1 MEGGDKF
8 MTQVIDGRVV
18 EMKFDNSDFEKN
30 VAQSMSTIEKL
41 KQSLNFD
48 SAKSLEDLGKA
59 TKGFDMSNVSSTVD
73 SVQAHFSALQV
84 IGYTALSE
92 ITKAA
97 MHLGSTLINK
107 VIAPIRSG
115 GMNRALNIE
124 QAKFQLEGLGV
135 AWKDIEEDINYGVKD
150 TAYGLDV
157 AAKAASQLT
166 ASGVTLGDEMK
177 AALRGISGVA
187 SMTSSSYEEISPIF
201 TTVAGQGKVMTMQLR
216 QLEARGLNAAATLAK
231 SLGTTEAAVREMVK
245 DGKIDF
251 QTFSKAMDDAFGS
264 HAKDANK
271 TFTGAMSN
279 VRAALSRIGANFAT
293 PYMDNMRLIFV
304 ETIDVING
312 INKALNPIY
321 KDVSGIM
328 EIVQKGITGFL
339 KQLKVNDVI
348 TPTVNAIRNSFY
360 ALLLIL
366 RPIKQAFDEIF
377 PTTLI
382 QRLSNTAQSLEKF
395 TSKLTI
401 SEKDAENVKKTFKGL
416 FAVIDIIGK
425 AFKAAFNAITPF
437 IGGLGR
443 VLGNLL
449 SFTGGI
455 GDYLVNL
462 DEVITKN
469 NTFGKAFSKVANV
482 VQHASDYI
490 SKAIKKITDTL
501 KEFKQNHI
509 DNKDFSGFTNFID
522 AIKRRLQTFDSASD
536 VLKKILGK
544 IKEAFSNFVPFFK
557 GGVQVISDSIG
568 ILIRGF
574 AEAFKGNGND
584 PFTAFI
590 NLFSTASVGTMF
602 TALAQSF
609 AQITKQVKNMGGL
622 SSILFE
628 VKNVLKGFQAD
639 LKAGVLTKLAT
650 AIAVF
655 AGSLFVLS
663 MINPTRLISSMAAV
677 EVLIESMKSFTMFT
691 TSIEKMSIGSSAGFI
706 KIAGMMISLSAAVL
720 ILSGAVKTLS
730 KLDFLDLVKGL
741 GSVLLIIKAL
751 SDQAVL
757 LSNMDTKIM
766 KGASTMIAL
775 GVAVRI
781 LASAVKTIGNLAW
794 YDVIQGMAA
803 VLILIKALADQAVL
817 LSNFDTKV
825 MKGAGVMVAMALAI
839 DVLSIAVLALG
850 KMKFEEMLQGLGA
863 VIALMYAFSMT
874 IGKIDANG
882 IVRAGFALIEVAA
895 AMTLLTG
902 VVFAFAKM
910 KPLELIQG
918 LGAVITLL
926 VAMSGVLALLSKNT
940 KAGDLAGTA
949 GALILLGAA
958 VTVLSAGLKVLSTIP
973 FLKLAGDL
981 ILLLA
986 ALIGFASLSSA
997 VSAFI
1002 PVMLAMSGTIAL
1014 LGAGVLALGAGIT
1027 LLSVGLATLATSA
1040 TAVVAN
1046 LGAIAV
1052 IISTIIPAI
1061 FTAAANGIIQ
1071 FVVTL
1076 GNGAAAIVAALV
1088 NLGHEILSGISTLL
1102 PDIVNLVCTSIEQL
1116 LEAIVRLVPAFVNAA
1131 IRLITGLIE
1140 GINSSMPALIKAGND
1155 LFINFINSMAE
1166 EIRRSTPLMIDAM
1179 DNLMDALIN
1188 AGKMWLIHFVEGG
1201 RDIVLKIIEGMK
1213 QLWETIKRAG
1223 GEVVESAKNGI
1234 KEGIKGVVQL
1244 GRDFV
1249 NGFIEG
1255 IKELADKVWDAASGL
1270 AKKALS
1276 AIKRTQN
1283 SNSPAKETKKLGGD
1297 FGDGYTLGIK
1307 SKEGDAKKAGTS
1319 LTNAALNP
1327 IKAGAAQI
1335 PTLFGPIAEY
1345 SKRFG
1350 LFTDKSKDSTAELRK
1365 EMIEIK
1371 KPTKDYGNEVDSLA
1385 EGEEKLAESTKK
1397 ATSAGKEQKS
1407 FLETMQD
1414 TISNQLD
1421 IFSKFEIKQG
1431 ITAETMLENMKS
1443 NIDGFASWSH
1453 RLAVLAERGIDQALY
1468 QKLAEMGPK
1477 GYETVAA
1484 FVQMTDEQLKQA
1496 NQLFATSM
1504 TLPESQAAI
1513 VQSGFTYAGEMAVKG
1528 FSNALNDHKAAHD
1541 AAHGMGKAAVEGVDQ
1556 ALDIHSP
1563 SKVMWQRGWY
1573 SQLGYRDGLRDGQ
1586 VVTLITVG
1594 QVCNAIVEEFKTELA
1609 PEKFEKIGN
1618 QVVADLFTNMLK
1630 TNEGEEGN
1638 PIVQALVS
1646 GLQTFELVDAA
1657 LTTFSRHVK
1666 DMFNSLFEI
1675 GSDGGQSMWSYKFM
1689 QLSIIQAMIKALADN
1704 EILMTTQVA
1713 LFCLKIKNMFDFE
1726 DMPGY
1731 TYNIGMNVALGLKQ
1745 GIEDY
1750 AEEAVSAARR
1760 MAEEVM
1766 AILASIPEIHSPS
1779 RVARK
1784 LGGFIPKGY
1793 ALGIEDGAKNVYKAA
1808 KSVAKAGIDGMRSGK
1823 IKDLLKS
1830 EFDFNPVITPILD
1843 LSYIKAQIEELNSLM
1858 TIPVDVVSQ
1867 NEGNSSKNTPSQINF
1882 TQNNY
1887 SPKALSRYELYRQTK
1902 NQISQLKGVMG

>member
-1 MEGGDKF
+1 

-73 SVQAHFSALQV
+73 SVQSHFSALQV

-97 MHLGSTLINK
+97 MHLGSTLVSK
-107 VIAPIRSG
+107 VISPIKTG

-216 QLEARGLNAAATLAK
+216 QLESRGLNAAATLAK

-279 VRAALSRIGANFAT
+279 VKAALSRIGANFAT

-328 EIVQKGITGFL
+328 EMVQKGITGFL

-348 TPTVNAIRNSFY
+348 TPTVNGIRNAFY
-360 ALLLIL
+360 ALALIL
-366 RPIKQAFDEIF
+366 KPIKQAFDEMF
-377 PTTLI
+377 PTSLV
-382 QRLSNTAQSLEKF
+382 QRLSNAAQGLEKF
-395 TSKLTI
+395 TSKLVI
-401 SEKDAENVKKTFKGL
+401 SEKDANNVKRTFKGL
-416 FAVIDIIGK
+416 FAVLDIIGK
-425 AFKAAFNAITPF
+425 AFKAAFNAIVPF
-437 IGGLGR
+437 TGGLGQ
-443 VLGNLL
+443 VLSSLF

-455 GDYLVNL
+455 GDYLVHL

-469 NTFGKAFSKVANV
+469 DIFGKAFSKVADV

-490 SKAIKKITDTL
+490 AKAIKKITDIF

-522 AIKRRLQTFDSASD
+522 AIKRRLATFDSASD
-536 VLKKILGK
+536 ILKKVFDK
-544 IKEAFSNFVPFFK
+544 IKEVFSNFIPFFK

-568 ILIRGF
+568 ILLRGF

-590 NLFSTASVGTMF
+590 NLLSTASTGTMF

-609 AQITKQVKNMGGL
+609 AQINKQVKNMGGL
-622 SSILFE
+622 SSTLFE
-628 VKNVLKGFQAD
+628 VKKVLMGYQAD
-639 LKAGVLTKLAT
+639 LKAGVLTKLAS
-650 AIAVF
+650 AIAIF

-663 MINPTRLISSMAAV
+663 MINPTRLVSSMAAV
-677 EVLIESMKSFTMFT
+677 EVLIETMKGFITFTST
-691 TSIEKMSIGSSAGFI
+691 LEKATFGSQTGFI
-706 KIAGMMISLSAAVL
+706 KIAALMISLSAAVL
-720 ILSGAVKTLS
+720 ILAGAVKTLS

-741 GSVLLIIKAL
+741 GSVIIIIKAL

-766 KGASTMIAL
+766 KGASTMVAL

-803 VLILIKALADQAVL
+803 VLILIKALSDQAVL

-825 MKGAGVMVAMALAI
+825 MKGAGVMIAMAVAL
-839 DVLSIAVLALG
+839 DVLSVAVLALG
-850 KMKFEEMLQGLGA
+850 KMKFEEMIQGLAA

-874 IGKIDANG
+874 IGKIEPNG
-882 IVRAGFALIEVAA
+882 IIRSGLALMEVAV
-895 AMTLLTG
+895 AMTVLTG

-918 LGAVITLL
+918 LGAVIVLL
-926 VAMSGVLALLSKNT
+926 ISMSGVLALLSENT

-949 GALILLGAA
+949 AALILLGTA
-958 VTVLSAGLKVLSTIP
+958 VTVLSVGLKVLSTIP

-981 ILLLA
+981 LVLLA
-986 ALIGFASLSSA
+986 SFVGFAVASSVLSGL
-997 VSAFI
+997 I

-1027 LLSVGLATLATSA
+1027 LLSIGFATLATSA

-1052 IISTIIPAI
+1052 IIAAVIPAI

-1071 FVVTL
+1071 FIVTL

-1088 NLGHEILSGISTLL
+1088 NLAHEILSGISTLL
-1102 PDIVNLVCTSIEQL
+1102 PDIINLVCTAIEQL

-1140 GINSSMPALIKAGND
+1140 GINRSLPDLVKAGND

-1166 EIRRSTPLMIDAM
+1166 EIRRSTPLMIAAM

-1188 AGKMWLIHFVEGG
+1188 AGKMWLIHFVESG

-1213 QLWETIKRAG
+1213 QLWDAIKAAG
-1223 GEVVESAKNGI
+1223 GEVIEAAKNGI

-1249 NGFIEG
+1249 NGFIDG
-1255 IKELADKVWDAASGL
+1255 IKELAGKVWDVASGL
-1270 AKKALS
+1270 AKSALS

-1283 SNSPAKETKKLGGD
+1283 SNSPAKETQKLGGY

-1307 SKEGDAKKAGTS
+1307 SKEGDAAKAGTN
-1319 LTNAALNP
+1319 LTNAALDP
-1327 IKAGAAQI
+1327 IKDGAAQI
-1335 PTLFGPIAEY
+1335 PSLFGPISEY

-1350 LFTDKSKDSTAELRK
+1350 LFTDKSTNSTAELRK
-1365 EMIEIK
+1365 EMTDIK
-1371 KPTKDYGNEVDSLA
+1371 KPTKEFGTEVNNLS
-1385 EGEEKLAESTKK
+1385 EGQNRLAESTQK

-1421 IFSKFEIKQG
+1421 IFSKFELKQG
-1431 ITAETMLENMKS
+1431 ITADTMLENMKS

-1453 RLAVLAERGIDQALY
+1453 RLAVLSERGIDEALY

-1484 FVQMTDEQLKQA
+1484 FVQMTDAQLQQA
-1496 NQLFATSM
+1496 NQLFAQSM

-1513 VQSGFTYAGEMAVKG
+1513 VQAGFTYAGEMAAKG
-1528 FSNALNDHKAAHD
+1528 FSNALSDYKTAYSAAN
-1541 AAHGMGKAAVEGVDQ
+1541 GMGKAAVEGVDQ

-1573 SQLGYRDGLRDGQ
+1573 SQLGFRDGLRDGQ
-1586 VVTLITVG
+1586 EITLITVG
-1594 QVCNAIVEEFKTELA
+1594 QVCNAIVEMFKTELN
-1609 PEKFEKIGN
+1609 PEKFEVIGN
-1618 QVVADLFTNMLK
+1618 QVVTDLFAKMTDANK
-1630 TNEGEEGN
+1630 GEEGN

-1646 GLQTFELVDAA
+1646 GLQTYGLIDAA
-1657 LTTFSRHVK
+1657 LTSFARHVK
-1666 DMFNSLFEI
+1666 DMFNSQFEI
-1675 GSDGGQSMWSYKFM
+1675 GGDGGQSMWAYKFM
-1689 QLSIIQAMIKALADN
+1689 QLSIVQAMIKALADN
-1704 EILMTTQVA
+1704 EILMTMQVA
-1713 LFCLKIKNMFDFE
+1713 LFCLKIKNMFEFE
-1726 DMPGY
+1726 DLPGY
-1731 TYNIGMNVALGLKQ
+1731 TYDIGKNVALGLKQ

-1750 AEEAVSAARR
+1750 ADEAVSAARK

-1779 RVARK
+1779 RVTRK
-1784 LGGFIPKGY
+1784 LGGFISQGY
-1793 ALGIEDGAKNVYKAA
+1793 AIGIEEGAKKVYKAA
-1808 KSVAKAGIDGMRSGK
+1808 KSVAEASIDGIRSGQ
-1823 IKDLLKS
+1823 IKDVLS
-1830 EFDFNPVITPILD
+1830 NEFDFNPVITPILD
-1843 LSYIKAQIEELNSLM
+1843 LSYVKAQLQELSSIM
-1858 TIPVDVVSQ
+1858 AIPVTTTGQ
-1867 NEGNSSKNTPSQINF
+1867 NEGNLSKNTPSQINF

-1887 SPKALSRYELYRQTK
+1887 SPKSLSRYEIYRQTK